1 MIRRRVFATL
11 AAAFVFAVPGF
22 TTPWAL
28 AVSETAAI
36 EASASLVEYGR
47 PVTITGAVAGDTA
60 CLGSRSVLLAWKAA
74 DADTWTDVA
83 TGRTAADG
91 TFSFE
96 STQGSTGRYRVTL
109 PEAPPCAAVSSD
121 SVLVRVRAL
130 VEIALVAGSLT
141 AGSCGVSLTAT
152 VSPGKA
158 GQKVRVQRRTP
169 DGWTTI
175 DTLTL
180 DDASE
185 ATGRLCAGW
194 EDIGVVRVRVRWP
207 AQDPLN
213 ETATSITLAYR
224 ISEARWMERIGALAG
239 RTTSVA
245 LGMDGAFL
253 YEHADTTPRT
263 PASNE
268 KLALSMAL
276 LDAFGRDYRIVTH
289 AAAAETKGSVVPG
302 DLWILGHGDPEVS
315 RARIAALAERI
326 ADAGITKVNGR
337 IMGSTSY
344 FRHDWWATGWRKGV
358 SRDYVALPTALTFEG
373 NIANGAH
380 VRQPE
385 RQAAVALTDD
395 LEALGIAV
403 VGAPDAGPAPGG
415 LTDVAR
421 VGSSPLGDI
430 LTRMNRWSSN
440 FDAEVLGKLLG
451 AAVSGTPGTIAK
463 GAAAIEAWATD
474 HGADWTAYDS
484 SGLSYANR
492 ATAEGVVRLLWAADG
507 APWGRA
513 LRVSLPKGGQG
524 TLADRL
530 RDVTLRAKTGSLED
544 ISALSGW
551 LWLESEDA
559 WAEFSILSSGL
570 DKPTAASIEDR
581 IVRLASSKAH

>member
-22 TTPWAL
+22 TAPWAL
-28 AVSETAAI
+28 AVGETAAI
-36 EASASLVEYGR
+36 EASASLVEYGQ
-47 PVTITGAVAGDTA
+47 PVTIAGAVAGDAA

-83 TGRTAADG
+83 TDRTASDG

-96 STQGSTGRYRVTL
+96 STQGSTGRYRVRL
-109 PEAPPCAAVSSD
+109 PEAPPCAAVSSG

-130 VEIALVAGSLT
+130 VEAAVVAGSLT

-152 VSPGKA
+152 VSPSKA
-158 GQKVRVQRRTP
+158 GQQVELQRRTP

-175 DTLTL
+175 DALTL
-180 DDASE
+180 DDASK
-185 ATGRLCAGW
+185 ASDRLCAGW

-213 ETATSITLAYR
+213 ATATSITLAYR
-224 ISEARWMERIGALAG
+224 ISEARWMERIDALAG

-245 LGMDGAFL
+245 LGVDGAFL
-253 YEHADTTPRT
+253 YEHADTRTRT

-268 KLALSMAL
+268 KLPLSMAL
-276 LDAFGRDYRIVTH
+276 LDVFGRDHRIVTH
-289 AAAAETKGSVVPG
+289 AAAAGTKGGVVSG
-302 DLWILGHGDPEVS
+302 DLWILGRGDPEVS
-315 RARIAALAERI
+315 RARITMLAKRI
-326 ADAGITKVNGR
+326 SGAGVTKVRGR
-337 IMGSTSY
+337 VMGSTSY

-358 SRDYVALPTALTFEG
+358 SRYYVALPTALTFEG
-373 NIANGAH
+373 NVANGAH
-380 VRQPE
+380 VRHPE
-385 RQAAVALTDD
+385 RRAALALTHE
-395 LEALGIAV
+395 LEALGVAV
-403 VGAPDAGPAPGG
+403 AGKPGAGRAPGR
-415 LTDVAR
+415 LIDVATVR
-421 VGSSPLGDI
+421 SSPLGDI

-451 AAVSGTPGTIAK
+451 ATVSGTPGTIAK
-463 GAAAIEAWATD
+463 GAAAIESWATD
-474 HGADWTAYDS
+474 HGADWTAYDA

-492 ATAEGVVRLLWAADG
+492 ATAEGIVRLLWAADA

-524 TLADRL
+524 TLRDRL

-551 LWLESEDA
+551 VWLEREDA

-570 DKPTAASIEDR
+570 DKPAAASIEDR
-581 IVRLASSKAH
+581 IVGLVSSNAH